1 MKGERNIFRSILG
14 LIVLS
19 FFIFPFSSSYAADST
34 KVEAKESKPKTSIYG
49 GMTLK
54 LDLGA
59 AALTAAL
66 SNGKLQQYELAMNW
80 RLKNR
85 FYPTLE
91 LGYAGGRTSKG
102 DSLQY
107 NAHGGFVRVGCD
119 VNPLKKHPES
129 PHALL
134 LGIRIGTGVQE
145 RGYTDCWGEIAA
157 GCQVEIAKVGKT
169 AFYMGWTGRLKI
181 LFTREK
187 SGLTADQM
195 KPIYIPGYGKRGDTR
210 WGASYYLG
218 WRF

>member
-1 MKGERNIFRSILG
+1 MRPRRLCNILC
-14 LIVLS
+14 LLLLS
-19 FFIFPFSSSYAADST
+19 VAVYAADST
-34 KVEAKESKPKTSIYG
+34 KVETKSVQESKPKAQIYG

-54 LDLGA
+54 LDIGA

-91 LGYAGGRTSKG
+91 LGYAGGKTHKG
-102 DSLQY
+102 DSIQY

-134 LGIRIGTGVQE
+134 IGIRVGTGVQE
-145 RGYTDCWGEIAA
+145 RGYTDCWGEVVA
-157 GCQVEIAKVGKT
+157 GCQVEIAKVNNT

-195 KPIYIPGYGKRGDTR
+195 KPIYIPGYGSRGDVR